1 MKARSE
7 RRDSR
12 SAEKTACSS
21 AKIASR
27 SLGLAA
33 RIEILLMVDRHIGV
47 EIRRGGMFHAGASRG
62 SACVHDA
69 PATMVRA
76 RRDDGAAKGE
86 EAILGGAEQRL
97 ASFRALLTRAHRE
110 MGLEFG
116 FRLWDG
122 SSIPADWPPG
132 SLAVAIADEGVI
144 AALLR
149 APRVTTLANLW
160 AAKRIDLVN
169 GSLFDLVARRPKGR
183 TRDLRKALLS
193 RPALKTGFGFLFLAR
208 GGPWPLEALG
218 QDRESSGSPAANKK
232 NIAHHYD
239 VSTAFY
245 ELWLDRE
252 MVYSCAYFH
261 DWGDDLDAAQIQKI
275 DMVCRKLRLKPG
287 EAVLDI
293 GCGWGA
299 FACHAAQRYGVKVH
313 GLTLSESQA
322 AYGREKVKRLGL
334 EDRVTIE
341 LIDYTLLPGER
352 RFDKIT
358 SIGMFEHVGAANFA
372 TYFATVHRLL
382 KPGGLFL
389 HHAITR
395 PGGSRAAR
403 TGKKRADF
411 AALTRYIFPGG
422 ELDYIGRTV
431 TNLELNGFEVH
442 DVEGWREHYQRTC
455 RFWHDRLATRYEAAC
470 AEVGEVTTRVWI
482 AYLAACSIAFERN
495 NCGLYQTLASRRV
508 KGPVDLPPTRVDL
521 YR

>member
-1 MKARSE
+1 MA
-7 RRDSR
+7 
-12 SAEKTACSS
+12 
-21 AKIASR
+21 
-27 SLGLAA
+27 
-33 RIEILLMVDRHIGV
+33 
-47 EIRRGGMFHAGASRG
+47 
-62 SACVHDA
+62 
-69 PATMVRA
+69 
-76 RRDDGAAKGE
+76 
-86 EAILGGAEQRL
+86 
-97 ASFRALLTRAHRE
+97 
-110 MGLEFG
+110 LEFG

-122 SSIPADWPPG
+122 ACVPADWPAG
-132 SLAVAIADEGVI
+132 SLTVAIADEGAI

-149 APRVTTLANLW
+149 APKITTLANLW
-160 AAKRIDLVN
+160 AAKRIDIIN
-169 GSLFDLVARRPKGR
+169 GTLFDLVARRPKGR

-193 RPALKTGFGFLFLAR
+193 LRALKTGLDFLFVSR
-208 GGPWPLEALG
+208 GGPWPLETIG
-218 QDRESSGSPAANKK
+218 KDRESDGSAGENKK

-239 VSTAFY
+239 VSNAFY

-252 MVYSCAYFH
+252 MIYSCAYFH
-261 DWGDDLDAAQIQKI
+261 DWSDDLDAAQLQKI
-275 DMVCRKLRLKPG
+275 DMVCRKLRIKPG

-299 FACHAAQRYGVKVH
+299 FACHAAQRYRAKVH

-322 AYGREKVKRLGL
+322 AYARQKVKRLGL
-334 EDRVTIE
+334 EESVTIE
-341 LIDYTLLPGER
+341 LIDYTLLHGEQ

-358 SIGMFEHVGAANFA
+358 SIGMFEHVGVANFS
-372 TYFATVHRLL
+372 TYFKTVHRLL

-442 DVEGWREHYQRTC
+442 DVEAWREHYQRTC
-455 RFWHDRLATRYEAAC
+455 RLWHDRLLVNYDAARL
-470 AEVGEVTTRVWI
+470 EVGEVTARVWLV
-482 AYLAACSIAFERN
+482 YLAACSIAFERN
-495 NCGLYQTLASRRV
+495 NCGIYQTLASRRV